1 MGRNGQLHL
10 SYLPG
15 VKESSDKG
23 QSRPFILI
31 PRHVLQWLRDG
42 FVVKVIVACVV
53 ETFSD
58 GEYFLWLDKTH
69 EFRGKGCAK
78 QTIGVNPIE
87 LDMDLKSIK
96 DLKYKGG
103 VRQPETIGLSNFIR
117 IEQLTRRP

>member
-1 MGRNGQLHL
+1 MGKKGKLHL

-15 VKESSDKG
+15 VKNSSDKG
-23 QSRPFILI
+23 QSRPFIFI

-42 FVVKVIVACVV
+42 FVVKMIVACVV
-53 ETFSD
+53 ETLSD

-69 EFRGKGCAK
+69 EFRGKGCAE
-78 QTIGVNPIE
+78 QTI
-87 LDMDLKSIK
+87 
-96 DLKYKGG
+96 GG